1 MNLKHFF
8 SLSSSTKVTS
18 KTASFR
24 KELLG
29 EVQALQGKVGHTLT
43 KLRMIGF
50 IEVNGKRFEAKSDN
64 GVIQPGVPVKI
75 IGNAFGVLVVTPIK
89 KLIQKRVL
97 KVKGDSRQK

>member
-8 SLSSSTKVTS
+8 SLSPSPKVTS
-18 KTASFR
+18 KSGSFR

-50 IEVNGKRFEAKSDN
+50 IEVNGKRFEAKSAN
-64 GVIQPGVPVKI
+64 GVIQPGVTVKVV
-75 IGNAFGVLVVTPIK
+75 GNAFGILIVKPIK
-89 KLIQKRVL
+89 KLLKR
-97 KVKGDSRQK
+97 S